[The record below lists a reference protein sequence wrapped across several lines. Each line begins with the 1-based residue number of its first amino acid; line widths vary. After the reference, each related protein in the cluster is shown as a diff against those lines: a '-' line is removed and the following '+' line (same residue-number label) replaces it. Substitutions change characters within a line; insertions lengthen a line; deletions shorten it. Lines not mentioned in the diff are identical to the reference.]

1 MVGIKTLK
9 KQSFA
14 TLGHSGLVFI
24 SAAPDRTDRQ
34 EMFAVT
40 SHNNQSEKELN
51 GMDNLHLESYSNLS
65 IPT

>member
-40 SHNNQSEKELN
+40 SHNNQSEN
-51 GMDNLHLESYSNLS
+51 
-65 IPT
+65 I